1 MVTMSRILL
10 VSSDGLLTD
19 SILHLPINPG
29 QDNFPP
35 FWILTT
41 LLLGIFRQSLLPVDL
56 ARFFVRNDLHFP
68 AGLRLA
74 PPGTALRK
82 FFMFNS
88 ALAEATPAGS
98 FIARRNTACLWHRA
112 LARRRYRRFAFVAGS
127 CKNPNN
133 DGVTDE
139 NDLQCVLQNFG
150 HNCLIN
156 GPGKQCN

>member
-41 LLLGIFRQSLLPVDL
+41 LLLGIFRQSLLPVEISENL

-98 FIARRNTACLWHRA
+98 FIARRKEMRLFHR
-112 LARRRYRRFAFVAGS
+112 L
-127 CKNPNN
+127 
-133 DGVTDE
+133 
-139 NDLQCVLQNFG
+139 
-150 HNCLIN
+150 
-156 GPGKQCN
+156 PGMCGEIRSPKS